1 MKPPWH
7 FSTCMSFESSRFAKR
22 CWNSWMSCELF
33 LSPWIDRFLR
43 ASAVKRIS
51 RRCKGSTYVHG
62 VAHSSTHRYRHNCL
76 RIDPYQRLR
85 VNPHTCVTCRIGGF
99 DPKVAHFVHLARR
112 RECRGGQSLAGNP
125 FLRQGKGL
133 GLIVCRLIVN
143 LFAARST
150 AGMVAPQL
158 SNFPTPS
165 PQVDAKCCHASMWSR
180 ARKF

>member
-1 MKPPWH
+1 MPA
-7 FSTCMSFESSRFAKR
+7 FSSVSEVLEFMVSVSMDRP
-22 CWNSWMSCELF
+22 
-33 LSPWIDRFLR
+33 LSQ
-43 ASAVKRIS
+43 SV
-51 RRCKGSTYVHG
+51 GSETYFQTLQG
-62 VAHSSTHRYRHNCL
+62 VAHSSTHRYRHNCP
-76 RIDPYQRLR
+76 RIDPYQRFR
-85 VNPHTCVTCRIGGF
+85 VNPHTCVTCRIVGF
-99 DPKVAHFVHLARR
+99 DPKVAQFIHLARR

-143 LFAARST
+143 LFAVRST

-180 ARKF
+180 ARRQTWTYCR